1 MNSISKTGLFIARSL
16 STKGALRRQGV
27 AKTSV
32 RNMEGIVG
40 GLERVMAGSLRR
52 TPPEEAPILAWS
64 LACGQEVARR
74 TRAMKFEQGI
84 LHVEVPDAGWRWEL
98 QSLAPQYL
106 AVINRY
112 VTQSVRRIEFAV
124 VGGKK
129 PVESNFEQV
138 PVGKSSA
145 SSRR

>member
-16 STKGALRRQGV
+16 STKGVVRRQGV
-27 AKTSV
+27 AKTSA
-32 RNMEGIVG
+32 RNMEGIGG

-74 TRAMKFEQGI
+74 TRAMKFEENI
-84 LHVEVPDAGWRWEL
+84 LHVEVPDSGWRWEL

-112 VTQSVRRIEFAV
+112 VTQSVRRIEFVV

-129 PVESNFEQV
+129 PVESSFKQA
-138 PVGKSSA
+138 PTRKSGA
-145 SSRR
+145 SSRI